1 MRAGL
6 LAVAI
11 VLTTAAAAGASCP
24 PFRDTGSPLEAL
36 RQGASPLI
44 VSPPSGRA
52 PLDVDVRWWNYPYGP
67 MTRFDFDFHGDGR
80 IDETTPMEGEHY
92 PRRQYRFASPGRY
105 TVTVHLHDARGGVT
119 RLTRTVEVFAPD
131 AFDRELQSRWS
142 TLTAALRRRDV
153 PGALNCIVSAS
164 RDDYEAVFRR
174 LFATGTTNVDGVLT
188 TIRFVESRRA
198 SAIYEMVSRKDGQDF
213 SFEVRFAIDADGV
226 WRIDAF

>member
-6 LAVAI
+6 LAAAI
-11 VLTTAAAAGASCP
+11 VLATAAAAGASCP
-24 PFRDTGSPLEAL
+24 PFRDTGSPLEEAL

-52 PLDVDVRWWNYPYGP
+52 PLDVDVRWWNYPHGP

-119 RLTRTVEVFAPD
+119 RPTRTVEVFAPD
-131 AFDRELQSRWS
+131 AFDR
-142 TLTAALRRRDV
+142 ALRRRDV

-164 RDDYEAVFRR
+164 RDEYEAVFRR

-198 SAIYEMVSRKDGQDF
+198 SATYEMVSGKDGQDF

-226 WRIDAF
+226 WRIEAF